1 MAPSSY
7 SRIGV
12 EQVLVSYG
20 MNDVRRD
27 IGIVHAENISGLIG
41 EHGVCRAISG
51 PVERHATGGVAWD
64 RGLTDK
70 LDNHA

>member
-1 MAPSSY
+1 
-7 SRIGV
+7 
-12 EQVLVSYG
+12 